1 MPVPEWIEKMGRKV
15 FESPFASDTTT
26 DAPELAEI
34 RLTLLDAARSRCQ
47 RISGKQIF
55 PFNKVTVTVRGIREK
70 DEDVWRSQFL
80 HQIFES
86 ELRAGLAKA
95 SVRFPDDLTVEV
107 NSTPDFPSSSEDWIS
122 VSVEMKPRNRTVTA
136 ARQARLVILQGTA
149 NVTEMLVSKARTNIG
164 RSIDVQRVNGPSRRN
179 DLAFSDES
187 AINRSVSREHAH
199 IVFSKALGEYRL
211 FNDRT
216 YNDGN
221 CGLWI
226 LRDGLSEAVH
236 RDARGVQLRSGD
248 EIHFGKAVVRFLED
262 AD

>member
-15 FESPFASDTTT
+15 FEAPFASGRTT

-34 RLTLLDAARSRCQ
+34 RLTLLDAARARCQ
-47 RISGKQIF
+47 RIAGKQVF
-55 PFNKVTVTVRGIREK
+55 AFNRVTVTVRGIREK
-70 DEDVWRSQFL
+70 DEDVWQSQFL

-107 NSTPDFPSSSEDWIS
+107 NSTPDFPSSSEDWIA
-122 VSVEMKPRNRTVTA
+122 VSVEMKPRNRTA
-136 ARQARLVILQGTA
+136 PGPHDARLLVLQGTA
-149 NVTEMLVSKARTNIG
+149 NVAELPISKARTNIG

-187 AINRSVSREHAH
+187 VINRSVSREHAH
-199 IVFSKALGEYRL
+199 ILFSKARGEYRL

-248 EIHFGKAVVRFLED
+248 EIHFGNAVVRFLEE